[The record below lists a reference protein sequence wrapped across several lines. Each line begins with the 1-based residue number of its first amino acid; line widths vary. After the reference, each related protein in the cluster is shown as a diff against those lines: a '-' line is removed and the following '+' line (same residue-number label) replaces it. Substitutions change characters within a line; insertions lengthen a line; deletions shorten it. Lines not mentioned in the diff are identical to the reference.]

1 MFNFTFFRLFDF
13 QNCNSERIELTNP
26 ICVMPAFLSEEKKP
40 VPRSQQNQ
48 IGMGFGMQSQ
58 DEEIPPKPVPR
69 YSMTANEVPFIQVP
83 VMIQE
88 TIAQATQPTTA
99 PIQVTAPIPT
109 APIQSPSQSSAAA
122 AVVTPPTAPP
132 IADPFEAIVATVN
145 PWAHTGWIEY
155 EGNEWVDYQGDPVW
169 MAAAMNEEVPGHA
182 RERSRE
188 LTVVGSTI
196 VDGRE
201 VTVSMSEKVIYGD
214 SLFD

>member
-69 YSMTANEVPFIQVP
+69 YSMTANQVPFIQVP

-169 MAAAMNEEVPGHA
+169 IAAMNEEVPGHA